1 MPSSSVQLLA
11 ERRVCANYPPDTAQR
26 IKRIWCTLAGGRAMK
41 NVSV

>member
-11 ERRVCANYPPDTAQR
+11 EHRMCAKYPDTAQR
-26 IKRIWCTLAGGRAMK
+26 IKRIWSILAGGRAMK